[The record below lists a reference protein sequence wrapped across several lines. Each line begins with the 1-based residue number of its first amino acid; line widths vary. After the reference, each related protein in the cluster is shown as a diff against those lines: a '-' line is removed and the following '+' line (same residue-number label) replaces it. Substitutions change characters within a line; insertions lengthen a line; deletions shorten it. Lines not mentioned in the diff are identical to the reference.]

1 MSLIPYITAEEIK
14 NALPMRRAIDIM
26 RNAFRALG
34 ENRVT
39 MPVRTR
45 IYSDKGVTLFM
56 PALIK
61 NEPGGQLGQKVVSV
75 FGGNRDKGLPVIHGI
90 VIVIDAMTGQPR
102 ALLDGMYLTQLRTGA
117 VTGLATE
124 MLSKQDAKT
133 LTVFGAGGQ
142 AEQQIE
148 AVLATRPIEHI
159 TIISRSDSSRALC
172 ERLQAQDKTR
182 RYEWT
187 NERER
192 ATRQAD
198 VIVTT
203 TTSTEPLFDGAWV
216 KHGAHVN
223 AIGAYRPDMR
233 EVDAT
238 LLNRADVFVDQ
249 REAALEEAGDLLI
262 PNENNEWSLSNI
274 KGELSELVLGNI
286 IPDTTRTTFFKS
298 CGLAVEDIAAASAVV
313 DALS

>member
-1 MSLIPYITAEEIK
+1 MNAIPYYTAEDVK
-14 NALPMRRAIDIM
+14 RALPMRRAIDIM

-61 NEPGGQLGQKVVSV
+61 NETGGQLGQKVVSV
-75 FGGNRDKGLPVIHGI
+75 YGGNRDKGLPVIHGI
-90 VIVIDAMTGQPR
+90 VIVIDAMTGQPK

-124 MLSKQDAKT
+124 LLSKHDSKT

-182 RYEWT
+182 RYEWVH
-187 NERER
+187 ERER

-216 KHGAHVN
+216 KDGAHVN

-262 PNENNEWSLSNI
+262 PNEKGEWLLSNI

-286 IPDTTRTTFFKS
+286 VPDTTRTTFFKS